1 MAAPASDA
9 GNLAVIP
16 AKARSMRFPGKN
28 VALLAGKPLVV
39 HSVDVARES
48 GLFAT
53 VVVSTDDPD
62 VADLARDAGAE
73 VPFMRDPALSGDTVE
88 VPAVV
93 RNAVEWYQHN
103 RERHFQWVC
112 VLQPTCPLR
121 TTADLVDSRK
131 LLDEHPDADVVV
143 SVSKYHHHP
152 YWALRIEDD
161 RIVPDRPKYAT
172 ESRQHLPELFHPD
185 GAVYWWRTAALMSM
199 ENIYE
204 GIVIPY
210 RTPADSALD
219 IDYPD
224 DLKFAEWRMQQRTRQ
239 AHSN

>member
-9 GNLAVIP
+9 VDLAVIP
-16 AKARSMRFPGKN
+16 AKARSTRFPGKN

-39 HSVDVARES
+39 HAVGVAKDS
-48 GLFAT
+48 GLFDAI
-53 VVVSTDDPD
+53 VVSTDDST
-62 VADLARDAGAE
+62 VAELARGAGAD
-73 VPFMRDPALSGDTVE
+73 VPFMRDSALSGDTVE

-103 RERHFQWVC
+103 RDQHFQWVC

-121 TTADLVDSRK
+121 TTADLIASRK
-131 LLDEHPDADVVV
+131 LLDGNPNADAVV

-161 RIVPDRPKYAT
+161 RIVPDRPKSAT
-172 ESRQHLPELFHPD
+172 QSRQHLPALCHPD
-185 GAVYWWRTAALMSM
+185 GTVYWWRIATLMST
-199 ENIYE
+199 ENIYD

-210 RTPADSALD
+210 RTPADSVLD

-224 DLKFAEWRMQQRTRQ
+224 DLEYAKWRLQQRIRDT
-239 AHSN
+239 